1 MSCSSRMP
9 SSRAGGSS
17 SVRVSAGGSSF
28 SSGSR
33 IGLGGGS
40 ARSFRGGAGSYGLS
54 GGTSGGFGGGVG
66 EKQAMQNLND
76 RLANYLDKVRALE
89 EANADLENKIK
100 QWYEKFGPGSRDGGA
115 GRDYSKYYPVIDDL
129 KNQIIT
135 ATTENAGI
143 ILQIDNARLA
153 ADDFR
158 LKYENELHL
167 RQTVEADING
177 LRKVL
182 DDLTMTR
189 SDLEMQIESLTEE
202 LAYLK
207 KNHEEEMKTMQGS
220 SGGDVT
226 VEMNAAPGTDLTKL
240 LNDMRAQYEELAE
253 QNRREAEEQFNKQ
266 SASLQAQISTDA
278 GAASS
283 AKNEITELKRTL
295 QALEIELQSQLAMKS
310 SLEGT
315 LADTEANYVVQLSQ
329 IQMQISSLEEQVC
342 QIRGETECQNAEY
355 EQLLDIKTRL
365 EMEIETYR
373 RLLDGEGGGSGF
385 GGSDYRSSGSRNMGS
400 RNMGSRDSSVS
411 DGSRSGTCVQG
422 RDPSKSRVTKTI
434 VEEVVDG
441 KVISSQV
448 SNVSEVLLAK
458 VEDGKRME
466 LSQLLNEIR
475 ANYEKLLTRNQIETV
490 LSTRIQLEEDLSK
503 KMDKDE
509 EALKAAQAEL
519 KEARRQW
526 HHLQVE
532 IESLH
537 AVERGLENSLH
548 ASEQH
553 YQMQLQDL
561 EAVIEGLEK
570 ELQEVRR
577 GIERQLQEHEMLLN
591 TKMRLEQ
598 EIATYRRLLE
608 KEEIRY
614 YGSIQGG
621 KKEQKP
627 TTSRVGF
634 VLPSA
639 IINEISF
646 STKVPQKYEDEK
658 VETVTKQAIL
668 NGNIVKEST
677 EAHGTIQTE
686 KVDEVIKEWEGSF
699 FKDNPRLRKKS
710 VSLRF
715 DLHLAATDEGE
726 SGGAWKGIK
735 KSVESASAE
744 ARDAR
749 GGACAGQREARP
761 ELRALLLPA
770 VSQIHS

>member
-1 MSCSSRMP
+1 
-9 SSRAGGSS
+9 
-17 SVRVSAGGSSF
+17 
-28 SSGSR
+28 
-33 IGLGGGS
+33 
-40 ARSFRGGAGSYGLS
+40 
-54 GGTSGGFGGGVG
+54 
-66 EKQAMQNLND
+66 
-76 RLANYLDKVRALE
+76 
-89 EANADLENKIK
+89 
-100 QWYEKFGPGSRDGGA
+100 
-115 GRDYSKYYPVIDDL
+115 
-129 KNQIIT
+129 
-135 ATTENAGI
+135 
-143 ILQIDNARLA
+143 
-153 ADDFR
+153 
-158 LKYENELHL
+158 
-167 RQTVEADING
+167 
-177 LRKVL
+177 
-182 DDLTMTR
+182 
-189 SDLEMQIESLTEE
+189 
-202 LAYLK
+202 
-207 KNHEEEMKTMQGS
+207 
-220 SGGDVT
+220 
-226 VEMNAAPGTDLTKL
+226 
-240 LNDMRAQYEELAE
+240 
-253 QNRREAEEQFNKQ
+253 
-266 SASLQAQISTDA
+266 
-278 GAASS
+278 
-283 AKNEITELKRTL
+283 
-295 QALEIELQSQLAMKS
+295 
-310 SLEGT
+310 
-315 LADTEANYVVQLSQ
+315 
-329 IQMQISSLEEQVC
+329 
-342 QIRGETECQNAEY
+342 
-355 EQLLDIKTRL
+355 
-365 EMEIETYR
+365 
-373 RLLDGEGGGSGF
+373 
-385 GGSDYRSSGSRNMGS
+385 
-400 RNMGSRDSSVS
+400 
-411 DGSRSGTCVQG
+411 
-422 RDPSKSRVTKTI
+422 
-434 VEEVVDG
+434 
-441 KVISSQV
+441 
-448 SNVSEVLLAK
+448 
-458 VEDGKRME
+458 ME

-646 STKVPQKYEDEK
+646 STKVPQKCEDEK

-715 DLHLAATDEGE
+715 DLHLAATDEGCSQTKQDNLPDIE
-726 SGGAWKGIK
+726 VRLIMRRSCSIPSIK
-735 KSVESASAE
+735 
-744 ARDAR
+744 
-749 GGACAGQREARP
+749 RP
-761 ELRALLLPA
+761 
-770 VSQIHS
+770 STTN